1 MIVALSRSWGVAPGY
16 DEHGLRPILSYYP
29 RYAKHTPPLGMRLAS
44 ANWPKAILIVA
55 WGITP
60 GMWCASA
67 FWPKAILT
75 EAATLHRWIWPSA
88 NDRRSLSILGR
99 CPRLRW
105 VWPSAILELLP
116 QIR

>member
-60 GMWCASA
+60 GM
-67 FWPKAILT
+67 
-75 EAATLHRWIWPSA
+75 
-88 NDRRSLSILGR
+88 
-99 CPRLRW
+99 
-105 VWPSAILELLP
+105 
-116 QIR
+116 